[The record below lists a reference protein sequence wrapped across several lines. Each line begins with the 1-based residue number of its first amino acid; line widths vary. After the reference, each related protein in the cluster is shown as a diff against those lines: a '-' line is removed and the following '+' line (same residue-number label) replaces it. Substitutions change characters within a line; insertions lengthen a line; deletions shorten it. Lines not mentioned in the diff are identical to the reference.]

1 MTTLPARMTDRWHN
15 RHEPQ
20 PGEATVYWH
29 ILMKDHPQVIDLARV
44 TQQRLTQFPELH
56 MTPLGWLHI
65 TTLIAGPADHFSDGQ
80 LQQMSK
86 IASRLLAATP
96 PITVTVG
103 GILYH
108 PEAIMLAV
116 KPTQALAAI
125 REAVQTATRTVAGDR
140 EPTGAAPD
148 WIPHITICY
157 STADQDTEPIIKAIG
172 QLAQGCEIQVSTVSL
187 IIQRGPERL
196 WDWRTVDTI
205 RLTAPAQA
213 QP

>member
-1 MTTLPARMTDRWHN
+1 MTTLPARMTNRWHK
-15 RHEPQ
+15 RREPQ
-20 PGEATVYWH
+20 PGEGTVYWH
-29 ILMKDHPQVIDLARV
+29 ILMKDQPQVIDLARA

-65 TTLIAGPADHFSDGQ
+65 TTLIAGPADHFSNGQ
-80 LQQMSK
+80 LQQMIK
-86 IASRLLAATP
+86 IASGLLADTA
-96 PITVTVG
+96 PITVTIG

-116 KPTQALAAI
+116 KPTRALAAI
-125 REAVQTATRTVAGDR
+125 REAVQAATQTVAGDH
-140 EPTGAAPD
+140 EPTGAPPT

-172 QLAQGCEIQVSTVSL
+172 QPAQGCEIQVSTISL
-187 IIQRGPERL
+187 VIQRGPERL

-205 RLTAPAQA
+205 RLTAPAQE